1 MLDHEAR
8 KMKRILRNNDTLIYL
23 TFKQIRL
30 ISYLVTLI
38 IGALLSSSVLAER
51 ADRNKSMQLESD
63 SATVED
69 YKRKDTFRV
78 STFVGNVILTQGT
91 IVIKADKIVM
101 REDQKGYRYATAH
114 GNLVSFRQK
123 RDGAN
128 EFIEAWSQRVEY
140 DDKTDKIELFGKARL
155 KRGPDEVKGDY
166 ISYDVVRDFFQV
178 KGNNAKSE
186 VENPDRR
193 VRVVIQPKATPSKV
207 EDASEEN

>member
-1 MLDHEAR
+1 MSNYEAQ
-8 KMKRILRNNDTLIYL
+8 KMKPILRNTTLICL
-23 TFKQIRL
+23 TSKQLRL
-30 ISYLVTLI
+30 ISYLLVMVT
-38 IGALLSSSVLAER
+38 GVLLPGLAFTER
-51 ADRNKSMQLESD
+51 ADRNKPIQLESD

-69 YKRKDTFRV
+69 YKRKDAFRI
-78 STFVGNVILTQGT
+78 STFVGNVVLTQGT
-91 IVIKADKIVM
+91 IVIKADKIIM
-101 REDQKGYRYATAH
+101 KEDQKGYRYATAH

-123 RDGAN
+123 RDGVN

-166 ISYDVVRDFFQV
+166 ISYDVARDFFQV
-178 KGNNAKSE
+178 KGSNTKSE

-207 EDASEEN
+207 DDDSEN